1 MHWDLCYIFQ
11 VIKPKTFK
19 ELATRAHDMEQ
30 SMTSNGEQ
38 ELANFETYKEIIIDI
53 ENVNK
58 FSFET
63 KIEKSI

>member
-1 MHWDLCYIFQ
+1 
-11 VIKPKTFK
+11 
-19 ELATRAHDMEQ
+19 MEQ